1 MNILSFAHLAAAP
14 AGGGLVAFLPMI
26 AMIAVLYFLMIRPQ
40 QKKQKAI
47 NNMLAN
53 LKVGDRVKSIGG
65 IYGRITGIKDNT
77 IIMEVGPG
85 KVELVF
91 ERSAIA
97 SVEDS
102 PVENEMKA

>member
-1 MNILSFAHLAAAP
+1 MSEQVMAIVMNVLP
-14 AGGGLVAFLPMI
+14 LVAI
-26 AMIAVLYFLMIRPQ
+26 VAVFYFMLIRPQ

-53 LKVGDRVKSIGG
+53 LKVGARVKSIGG
-65 IYGRITGIKDNT
+65 IYGRITAIKDDT
-77 IIMEVGPG
+77 VTMEVGPG

-91 ERSAIA
+91 ERRAIG

-102 PVENEMKA
+102 PVENEMKD

>member
-1 MNILSFAHLAAAP
+1 MSEQVMAIVMNVLP
-14 AGGGLVAFLPMI
+14 LVAI
-26 AMIAVLYFLMIRPQ
+26 VAVFYFMLIRPQ

-53 LKVGDRVKSIGG
+53 LKVGDRVKSIG
-65 IYGRITGIKDNT
+65 RITAIKDDT
-77 IIMEVGPG
+77 VTMEVGPG

-91 ERSAIA
+91 ERRAIG

-102 PVENEMKA
+102 PVENEMKD